1 MKIREYMEKAYK
13 DEDIL
18 FTNSGRAALQA
29 AIEDFNLKNSSIIM
43 PAFICYDVFSL
54 LLRQNNIK
62 PVLVDCPENSFNI
75 TLNNIKKQYSKYKN
89 KEKIK
94 SVLIV
99 HTFGI
104 INKDIKKI
112 AEFCKKKKLI
122 LVEDC
127 AHILDLKLS
136 GDAAI
141 FTFNKVTN
149 IPVGGAYIKNKG
161 KIKVKPRKYKIN
173 SLDIYRIL
181 NSNKI
186 GKLLIK
192 ILKKIKMKGK
202 IQVNPDKIEILA
214 MPNFIIFSTLKK
226 KFKFVPMLK
235 ENRDKLFSEMIRKGI
250 RAEKY
255 WTPIFPGNYPNA
267 KNFSEKIIVRIV

>member
-1 MKIREYMEKAYK
+1 MKIEQYFRQTYTNT
-13 DEDIL
+13 DIL

-29 AIEDFNLKNSSIIM
+29 TVEDLHLQNSSMIL

-54 LLRQNNIK
+54 LLKQNNIK

-99 HTFGI
+99 HTFGK
-104 INKDIKKI
+104 INEDIENI
-112 AEFCKKKKLI
+112 ANFCKENKIILI
-122 LVEDC
+122 EDC
-127 AHILDLKLS
+127 AHILDLRLS

-181 NSNKI
+181 NSNNL

-192 ILKKIKMKGK
+192 ILKFFKTKEKIK
-202 IQVNPDKIEILA
+202 VNPEKIEILA
-214 MPNFIIFSTLKK
+214 SPKFLSFFPLKK
-226 KFKFVPMLK
+226 KFKMIPLLT
-235 ENRDKLFSEMIRKGI
+235 ENRDKEFSKLINQGI

-255 WTPIFPGNYPNA
+255 WIPVFPGYKNA
-267 KNFSEKIIVRIV
+267 KNFSEKIIVRVL